1 MQTIFDIINKPL
13 GWILEG
19 LSALCGGNFAG
30 AIFVFTVLMNLLM
43 VPLSIKSQKS
53 MVQQARLKP
62 KLDEL
67 KRKYGDDRMRFSQE
81 TQKLYTQEGVSMS
94 GGCLPMLIRLPIM
107 MSIYFLIRSPLTYLI
122 HIPKD
127 VIQSAWDQVVAA
139 KISTSNYLDELTI
152 IKAVN
157 SGQIANSAIEEG
169 AKSIDFSFFG
179 LDLTQTPRFSMN
191 IFHDA
196 QWIWLIPLLSFAAA
210 MISSL
215 ISMKI
220 QKKAN
225 PDAPNMGFMFLTMPV
240 FSLIIAFTVPG
251 GVGFYWAC
259 SSLISGL
266 IQAAVQIQYGPQQL
280 LAKERANETYKRYE
294 EEQAKIAKRSTPEA
308 LPEQAE

>member
-1 MQTIFDIINKPL
+1 MQTILDILNKPL

-30 AIFVFTVLMNLLM
+30 AIFVFTVLMNLAM
-43 VPLSIKSQKS
+43 IPLSIKSQKS

-62 KLDEL
+62 KLDEI
-67 KRKYGDDRMRFSQE
+67 KRKYGDDRMRYSQE

-107 MSIYFLIRSPLTYLI
+107 MSIYYLIRSPLTYLI

-127 VIQSAWDQVVAA
+127 VIQSTWDQITAA
-139 KISTSNYLDELTI
+139 NLTTAKYLDELTI

-169 AKSIDFSFFG
+169 AKSINFSFLG
-179 LDLTQTPRFSMN
+179 LDLTQTPHFSMN

-196 QWIWLIPLLSFAAA
+196 QWIWIIPLLSFAAA
-210 MISSL
+210 MVSS
-215 ISMKI
+215 IITMVI

-225 PDAPNMGFMFLTMPV
+225 PDAPNRGFMLLTMPI
-240 FSLIIAFTVPG
+240 FSLVIAFTVPG

-259 SSLISGL
+259 SSLVSGL
-266 IQAAVQIQYGPQQL
+266 IQAAVQIQFGPQQL
-280 LAKERANETYKRYE
+280 LAKERAKETFKRYE
-294 EEQAKIAKRSTPEA
+294 EEQAKIAKRSARETA
-308 LPEQAE
+308 VEQAE